1 MPGIPEKNKEG
12 TNLAFEIPKQVYS
25 GAIKPVT
32 IGKGAKAI
40 TLGGETSYPFYVFE
54 GPMPNVPRVGM
65 EVWDVDPGEDW
76 AGPCKEPF
84 KDVLGDPVA
93 WAKKCVS
100 EYGADAI
107 ALILVSTDPNGADAL
122 PESAAATA
130 KKVAE
135 AVDVPVIVY
144 GTSSV
149 DKDAEVLPAVAE
161 ACQGLSVTLGP
172 VQDKNYKK
180 IGAAALGYNHSVSA
194 NSPIDVN
201 LAKQLN
207 ILLGQLGV
215 KDGQI
220 LVDPTTGGLGYGMEY
235 SYSVMERD
243 RMAALTQ
250 EDEKLQLPIL
260 NYMGQEVWKVKE
272 CKLTNAEAPQLGD
285 QATRGI
291 LMEAV
296 TAVCLLLAGA
306 DLLIMRHPEAV
317 KLAKNYIQ
325 ELVA

>member
-1 MPGIPEKNKEG
+1 M
-12 TNLAFEIPKQVYS
+12 YS

-32 IGKGAKAI
+32 IGKGDKAI
-40 TLGGETSYPFYVFE
+40 TLGGETSYPFYVFD
-54 GPMPNVPRVGM
+54 GPMPNPPRIAM
-65 EVWDVDPGEDW
+65 EVWDMDPGEDW
-76 AGPCKEPF
+76 AEPCKEPF

-93 WAKKCVS
+93 WAQKCVK
-100 EYGADAI
+100 EYGADAV
-107 ALILVSTDPNGADAL
+107 ALILASTDPNGKNAS
-122 PESAAATA
+122 PESAAETA
-130 KKVAE
+130 KKVAA

-144 GTSSV
+144 GTSNM

-161 ACQGLSVTLGP
+161 ACQGMSLVIGP
-172 VQDKNYKK
+172 LQDKNYKK
-180 IGAAALGYNHSVSA
+180 IGAAALGYNHMVSA

-215 KDGQI
+215 KDSQI

-235 SYSVMERD
+235 CYSVMERD

-272 CKLTNAEAPQLGD
+272 CKQTNAEAPQLGD
-285 QATRGI
+285 QKTRGI
-291 LMEAV
+291 LMESI
-296 TAVCLLLAGA
+296 TATSLLLAGS

-317 KLAKNYIQ
+317 KLVK
-325 ELVA
+325 ELIKEMS

>member
-1 MPGIPEKNKEG
+1 
-12 TNLAFEIPKQVYS
+12 LAFEIPKQIYS
-25 GAIKPVT
+25 GAIKSVT
-32 IGKGAKAI
+32 IGKGDKAI

-54 GPMPNVPRVGM
+54 GAMPNPPRIAM
-65 EVWDVDPGEDW
+65 EVWDMDPGEDW
-76 AGPCKEPF
+76 AEPAKEPF

-93 WAKKCVS
+93 WAQKCVK

-107 ALILVSTDPNGADAL
+107 ALILVSTDPNGKNAS
-122 PESAAATA
+122 PESAAETA
-130 KKVAE
+130 KKVAS
-135 AVDVPVIVY
+135 AVDVPVIIY
-144 GTSSV
+144 GTSNME
-149 DKDAEVLPAVAE
+149 KDAEVLPAVAE
-161 ACQGLSVTLGP
+161 ACQGLSIILGP

-215 KDGQI
+215 KDSQI
-220 LVDPTTGGLGYGMEY
+220 LVDPTTGGLGYGLEY
-235 SYSVMERD
+235 CYSVMERD

-260 NYMGQEVWKVKE
+260 NYFGQEVWKVKE
-272 CKLTNAEAPQLGD
+272 CKQTNAEAPQLGD

-291 LMEAV
+291 LMESV
-296 TAVCLLLAGA
+296 TAVSLLLAGS
-306 DLLIMRHPEAV
+306 DLLVMRHPEAV
-317 KLAKNYIQ
+317 KLAKEVIK
-325 ELVA
+325 ELS

>member
-1 MPGIPEKNKEG
+1 
-12 TNLAFEIPKQVYS
+12 LAFEIPKQIYS
-25 GAIKPVT
+25 GSIKTVT
-32 IGKGAKAI
+32 IGKGDKAI

-54 GPMPNVPRVGM
+54 GVMPNPPRIAM

-93 WAKKCVS
+93 WAQKCVK

-107 ALILVSTDPNGADAL
+107 ALILVSTDPNGMNAS
-122 PESAAATA
+122 PESAAETA
-130 KKVAE
+130 KKVAA

-144 GTSSV
+144 GTSNM

-161 ACQGLSVTLGP
+161 ACQGLTLVIGP
-172 VQDKNYKK
+172 LQDKNYKK
-180 IGAAALGYNHSVSA
+180 IGAAALGYNHMVTA

-207 ILLGQLGV
+207 ILLSQLGV
-215 KDGQI
+215 KDTQI

-235 SYSVMERD
+235 CYSVIERD

-250 EDEKLQLPIL
+250 EDEKLQQPII
-260 NYMGQEVWKVKE
+260 NNMGNEVWKVKE
-272 CKLTNAEAPQLGD
+272 CKQTNAEAPQLGD
-285 QATRGI
+285 QKTRGI
-291 LMEAV
+291 LMESV
-296 TAVCLLLAGA
+296 TATSLLLAGS
-306 DLLIMRHPEAV
+306 DLLIMRHPDSV
-317 KLAKNYIQ
+317 KLAK
-325 ELVA
+325 ELIKESS

>member
-1 MPGIPEKNKEG
+1 
-12 TNLAFEIPKQVYS
+12 LAFEIPKQVYS
-25 GAIKPVT
+25 GSIKTVT
-32 IGKGAKAI
+32 IGKGDKAI

-54 GPMPNVPRVGM
+54 GKMPNPPRVAM
-65 EVWDVDPGEDW
+65 EVWDIDPGEDW
-76 AGPCKEPF
+76 AAPAKEPF

-107 ALILVSTDPNGADAL
+107 ALILVSTDPNGQDAS
-122 PESAAATA
+122 PEAAAATA

-135 AVDVPVIVY
+135 AIDVPLIVY
-144 GTSSV
+144 GTSNME
-149 DKDAEVLPAVAE
+149 KDAEVLPAVAE
-161 ACQGLSVTLGP
+161 ACDGLSVVIGP

-180 IGAAALGYNHSVSA
+180 VGAAALGYNQSVVA

-215 KDGQI
+215 KDSQV

-235 SYSVMERD
+235 TYSVMERD

-250 EDEKLQLPIL
+250 EDEKLQLPII
-260 NYMGQEVWKVKE
+260 NNMANEVWKVKE
-272 CKLTNAEAPQLGD
+272 CKLTNEEAPELGD
-285 QATRGI
+285 QAKRGI
-291 LMEAV
+291 LMEAITGV
-296 TAVCLLLAGA
+296 SLLLAGS

-317 KLAKNYIQ
+317 KLTKELIQ
-325 ELVA
+325 ELL

>member
-1 MPGIPEKNKEG
+1 MS
-12 TNLAFEIPKQVYS
+12 FEIPKQIYS

-32 IGKGAKAI
+32 IGKGDKAI
-40 TLGGETSYPFYVFE
+40 TLGGETSYPFYNFE
-54 GPMPNVPRVGM
+54 GAMPNVPRIAL
-65 EVWDVDPGEDW
+65 EVWDKDPGEDW
-76 AGPCKEPF
+76 ADPVKEPY
-84 KDVLGDPVA
+84 KDVLGDSVA
-93 WAKKCVS
+93 WAQKCVND
-100 EYGADAI
+100 YGAEAI
-107 ALILVSTDPNGADAL
+107 ALILASTDPNGDDAS
-122 PESAAATA
+122 PEAAAETA
-130 KKVAE
+130 KKVAS

-144 GTSSV
+144 GTSNME
-149 DKDAEVLPAVAE
+149 KDAEVLPAVAE
-161 ACQGLSVTLGP
+161 ACQGLSLVIGP

-215 KDGQI
+215 KDSQI

-260 NYMGQEVWKVKE
+260 SYLGHEVWKVKE
-272 CKLTNAEAPQLGD
+272 CKLSNEEAPELGD
-285 QATRGI
+285 QKTRGV
-291 LMEAV
+291 LMEAI
-296 TAVCLLLAGA
+296 TAVSLLLAGA
-306 DLLIMRHPEAV
+306 DLLVMRHPEAV
-317 KLAKNYIQ
+317 KLTKEFIQ
-325 ELVA
+325 ELA

>member
-1 MPGIPEKNKEG
+1 M
-12 TNLAFEIPKQVYS
+12 AFEIPKQVYS
-25 GAIKPVT
+25 GTIKPVT
-32 IGKGAKAI
+32 IGKGDKAI
-40 TLGGETSYPFYVFE
+40 TLGGEDSYPFYLFE
-54 GPMPNVPRVGM
+54 GKMPNIPRVAM

-76 AGPCKEPF
+76 AAPAKEPF

-107 ALILVSTDPNGADAL
+107 ALILVSTDPNAQDAS
-122 PESAAATA
+122 PASAAETA

-135 AVDVPVIVY
+135 AIDVPLIVY
-144 GTSSV
+144 GTSNME
-149 DKDAEVLPAVAE
+149 KDAEVLPAVAE
-161 ACQGLSVTLGP
+161 ACQGMSIILGP

-180 IGAAALGYNHSVSA
+180 IGAAALGYNHSVVA

-215 KDGQI
+215 KDSQI

-235 SYSVMERD
+235 TYSVMERD

-260 NYMGQEVWKVKE
+260 NYLAQEVWKVKE
-272 CKLTNAEAPQLGD
+272 CKLTNEEAPELGD
-285 QATRGI
+285 QTTRGI
-291 LMEAV
+291 LMEAI
-296 TAVCLLLAGA
+296 TAVSMLLAGA

-317 KLAKNYIQ
+317 KLTKTYIQ
-325 ELVA
+325 EMVG

>member
-1 MPGIPEKNKEG
+1 M
-12 TNLAFEIPKQVYS
+12 AFEIPKQIYS

-32 IGKGAKAI
+32 IGKGGKAI

-54 GPMPNVPRVGM
+54 GVMPNKPRVAM
-65 EVWDVDPGEDW
+65 EVWDKNPGEDW
-76 AGPCKEPF
+76 AAPALEPF
-84 KDVLGDPVA
+84 KDVAGDPVA
-93 WAKKCVS
+93 CSQKCIKD
-100 EYGADAI
+100 YGAEAI
-107 ALILVSTDPNGADAL
+107 ALILVSTDPNGDDAS

-130 KKVAE
+130 KKVA
-135 AVDVPVIVY
+135 AAIDVPLIVY
-144 GTSSV
+144 GTSNV

-161 ACQGLSVTLGP
+161 ACADFSLTIGP

-180 IGAAALGYNHSVSA
+180 IGAAALGYNHTVIA

-215 KDGQI
+215 KDSQI
-220 LVDPTTGGLGYGMEY
+220 LVDPTTGGLGYGLEY

-250 EDEKLQLPIL
+250 EDDKLQLPIV
-260 NYMGQEVWKVKE
+260 NYLGQEVWKVKE
-272 CKLTNAEAPQLGD
+272 CKQTNAEAPQLGD
-285 QATRGI
+285 QTRRGI
-291 LMEAV
+291 LMEAI
-296 TAVCLLLAGA
+296 TAVDLLLAGG

-317 KLAKNYIQ
+317 KLTKSIIQ
-325 ELVA
+325 ELAG

>member
-1 MPGIPEKNKEG
+1 
-12 TNLAFEIPKQVYS
+12 LAFEIPKQIYS

-32 IGKGAKAI
+32 IGKGDKAI
-40 TLGGETSYPFYVFE
+40 TLGGETTYPFYVFE
-54 GPMPNVPRVGM
+54 GPMPNKPRIAM

-76 AGPCKEPF
+76 AEPAKEPF
-84 KDVLGDPVA
+84 KDVLGDPAA

-107 ALILVSTDPNGADAL
+107 ALILVSTDPNGQNAS
-122 PESAAATA
+122 PEAAAETA
-130 KKVAE
+130 KKVAA

-144 GTSSV
+144 GTSNME
-149 DKDAEVLPAVAE
+149 KDAEVLPAVAE
-161 ACQGLSVTLGP
+161 ACVDMNLVLGP
-172 VQDKNYKK
+172 LQDKNYKK
-180 IGAAALGYNHSVSA
+180 IGAAALAYNHMVSA

-215 KDGQI
+215 KDSHI

-235 SYSVMERD
+235 CYSVMERD

-260 NYMGQEVWKVKE
+260 NYMAQEVWKVKE
-272 CKLTNAEAPQLGD
+272 CKQTNEEAPQLGD
-285 QATRGI
+285 QKTRGI
-291 LMEAV
+291 LMESV
-296 TAVCLLLAGA
+296 TAVSLLLAGS
-306 DLLIMRHPEAV
+306 DLLIMRHPESV
-317 KLAKNYIQ
+317 KLAKEIIN
-325 ELVA
+325 ELS

>member
-1 MPGIPEKNKEG
+1 
-12 TNLAFEIPKQVYS
+12 LAFEIPKQIYS
-25 GAIKPVT
+25 GSIKTVT
-32 IGKGAKAI
+32 IGKGGKAI

-54 GPMPNVPRVGM
+54 GVMPNPPRIAM

-76 AGPCKEPF
+76 AEPAKEPF

-93 WAKKCVS
+93 WAQKCVK

-107 ALILVSTDPNGADAL
+107 ALILVSTDPNGQDAS
-122 PESAAATA
+122 PESAAETA
-130 KKVAE
+130 KKVAS

-144 GTSSV
+144 GTSNV

-161 ACQGLSVTLGP
+161 ACQGLNLVLGP

-180 IGAAALGYNHSVSA
+180 IGAAALGYNHTLSA

-215 KDGQI
+215 KDSQI

-235 SYSVMERD
+235 CYSVMERD

-250 EDEKLQLPIL
+250 EDDRLQFPIL
-260 NYMGQEVWKVKE
+260 NYLGQEVWKVKE
-272 CKLTNAEAPQLGD
+272 CKLSNEEAPQLGD
-285 QATRGI
+285 QKTRGI

-296 TAVCLLLAGA
+296 TAVSLLLAGS
-306 DLLIMRHPEAV
+306 DLLIMRHPESV
-317 KLAKNYIQ
+317 KLAKEIIK
-325 ELVA
+325 ELY